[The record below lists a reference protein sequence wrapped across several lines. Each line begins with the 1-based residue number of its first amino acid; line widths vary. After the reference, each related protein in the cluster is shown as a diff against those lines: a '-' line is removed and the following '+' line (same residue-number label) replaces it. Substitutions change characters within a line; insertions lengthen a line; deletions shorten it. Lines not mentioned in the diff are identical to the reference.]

1 MGAVSAPNNTGDIE
15 ALAQQPGAGFG
26 QHVGSIVDHKGFAE
40 SLPFLDGHGNDPTAS
55 ASASEPF
62 LVPPIAAR
70 HRDPVVQECVRRL
83 VRLFECRA
91 SLRQPLSDRRGGLL
105 LPAFPELLQRPGR
118 KPRDGQPAIDRGPDF
133 ERRRSDGMEAIVRTL
148 LVVIACT
155 DWVTME
161 VMDPRGGFLS
171 VARLAE
177 LACLPFRIAQAV
189 DEEHRNRARHDRAE
203 RALRALRTAGVIAF
217 TKQHRVLLPNGSYT
231 STGPALRKLAVGLFR
246 KFGGHLLRIFE
257 KRREKLKRRRQRE
270 EPKTGDLRV
279 AAIVRALAQ
288 DQVPSYTGAPR
299 GPDRSWKGATP
310 QSVIDAVHDEHPS
323 WEFAE
328 ILVEARRRFES
339 GAAPS

>member
-1 MGAVSAPNNTGDIE
+1 MSAPNNTGDIG
-15 ALAQQPGAGFG
+15 AFAQQPGAGFG
-26 QHVGSIVDHKGFAE
+26 SHIGSIVDDQDFATRPP
-40 SLPFLDGHGNDPTAS
+40 SLDGDHPA

-83 VRLFECRA
+83 VRLFDCRA
-91 SLRQPLSDRRGGLL
+91 SLRRPLTDPRGALL
-105 LPAFPELLQRPGR
+105 LPAFPELLQRPSR
-118 KPRDGQPAIDRGPDF
+118 KPRAGEDAIDPGPDF
-133 ERRRSDGMEAIVRTL
+133 DRRRSDGMEAIIRTL
-148 LVVIACT
+148 LVVVACT

-161 VMDPRGGFLS
+161 VQDPRGGLLS

-177 LACLPFRIAQAV
+177 LACLPFRIAEAV
-189 DEEHRNRARHDRAE
+189 DDEHRNRARHDRAE

-217 TKQHRVLLPNGSYT
+217 TKQHRVLLPDGSYT

-257 KRREKLKRRRQRE
+257 KRREKLKRRRERDE
-270 EPKTGDLRV
+270 SKTGDLRV
-279 AAIVRALAQ
+279 AAIVRGLAQ
-288 DQVPSYTGAPR
+288 DQVPFYRGAPS

-310 QSVIDAVHDEHPS
+310 QSLIDAVHDEHPS
-323 WEFAE
+323 WEFAD
-328 ILVEARRRFES
+328 ILAEARRRFES